1 MNDSI
6 LNIFNL
12 KGKVVVLTGSAG
24 RIGSRFAEVLSSA
37 GAKLVLVDIDDKS
50 NTKLASKLQK
60 QYGKNITSFTTD
72 FTDEGEIQKLVT
84 KVIKSNKKIDVLIN
98 NAHYL
103 PRDHPLRDAPFEK
116 YPLEL
121 WNEAITKNLQGVF
134 LCCREFGKYM
144 VKQKSGN
151 IINISSIY
159 GITGPDQRIYGKSRL
174 NSPAFYSTT
183 KGGIVSLTKYLAS
196 YWNGKNIRV
205 NTLTLGGVFDKKLH
219 TDKNFVKNYSKKTMI
234 GRMGNT
240 NDYDG
245 AILFLTSDT
254 SSYMTGANLII
265 DGGWTS
271 W

>member
-6 LNIFNL
+6 SKIFSL

-24 RIGSRFAEVLSSA
+24 RIGSRFAQVLSSA
-37 GAKLVLVDIDDKS
+37 GADLILVDIEK
-50 NTKLASKLQK
+50 NTNEKLASKLTK
-60 QYGKNITSFTTD
+60 QYGNKITSHPTD
-72 FTDEGEIQKLVT
+72 FSNEKEVKKLANQV
-84 KVIKSNKKIDVLIN
+84 VKSNKKIDVLIN

-103 PRDHPLRDAPFEK
+103 PREHPQRDSNFEE
-116 YPLEL
+116 YPLDL
-121 WNEAITKNLQGVF
+121 WDETISKNLRGIF
-134 LCCREFGKYM
+134 LCCREFGKHM
-144 VKQKSGN
+144 AKQKSGN
-151 IINISSIY
+151 IVNVSSIY

-183 KGGIVSLTKYLAS
+183 KGGLVNLTKYLAA

-219 TDKNFVKNYSKKTMI
+219 TDKNFIKKYSEKTMI
-234 GRMGNT
+234 GRMAKT
-240 NDYDG
+240 SDYDG
-245 AILFLTSDT
+245 AILFLTSDS
-254 SSYMTGANLII
+254 SSYMTGANLIV